1 MAPAYQAGDNVVFLY
16 HCLANAAGKIDWNAV
31 AIATGSTRA
40 AVEVRWRRLKKKIDG
55 DIGAAQPATA
65 TPALSATAP
74 PPQPAQGLKAGQG
87 KKKTAA
93 SRKRKI
99 EAVEDGDDEDDA
111 DAAGPPQVDGQ
122 IDFKPSSSRRRTRGK
137 KLNFDI
143 KAFLDSDVDS
153 SAILS
158 SGGDEDYVADVKV
171 IKSEDDD
178 SLISSPR
185 DDRKAKAK
193 AKRIK
198 KSQPLSTKAAAPVK
212 PNEVRPN
219 LPAVSKG
226 NTQSSMHPSDRPLP
240 SIEYSPP
247 ATPLSGVF
255 MDGQQGLVNA
265 DSEITLES
273 LKPGM
278 IITLPPKGRA
288 HISKSTPDD
297 TVTMR
302 ESSFSLISAS
312 SVSAT
317 RFSTATDSVNQML
330 QQELANHVE
339 IRPEDS
345 ASNVAGHAEEDSTP
359 ARDVPT
365 GKV

>member
-1 MAPAYQAGDNVVFLY
+1 MAPAYQADDNVVFLY

-31 AIATGSTRA
+31 AMATGSTRG
-40 AVEVRWRRLKKKIDG
+40 AVEIRWRRLKKKIEG
-55 DIGAAQPATA
+55 DTVAAQPVTA
-65 TPALSATAP
+65 TPAQSATTP
-74 PPQPAQGLKAGQG
+74 PPQPAQRPKAGQG

-99 EAVEDGDDEDDA
+99 EAVEDEDDEDDA

-122 IDFKPSSSRRRTRGK
+122 VDFRASSSRRRTRGK
-137 KLNFDI
+137 KLNFNI
-143 KAFLDSDVDS
+143 KACLDSDVDS

-171 IKSEDDD
+171 VKSEDDD
-178 SLISSPR
+178 SLISNSG

-198 KSQPLSTKAAAPVK
+198 KSQPLSTKAAAPVR
-212 PNEVRPN
+212 PNDVRPN

-226 NTQSSMHPSDRPLP
+226 NTQSSMHPCDRPLP

-265 DSEITLES
+265 DSEIALES

-288 HISKSTPDD
+288 HISKSIPDD
-297 TVTMR
+297 AVTKR

-345 ASNVAGHAEEDSTP
+345 ASNVAGHAEEDSIP
-359 ARDVPT
+359 ARDMPT